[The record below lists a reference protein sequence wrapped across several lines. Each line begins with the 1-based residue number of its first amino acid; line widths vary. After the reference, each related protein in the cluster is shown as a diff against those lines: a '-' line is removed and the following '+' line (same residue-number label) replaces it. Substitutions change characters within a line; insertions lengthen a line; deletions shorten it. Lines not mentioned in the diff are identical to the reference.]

1 MATVA
6 NEVCAMERNVEGKDM
21 PGIGIV
27 FPASPP
33 SAFKGGERLASHL
46 LKRGGDR
53 IRRDS
58 PLDDGMLTM
67 KCGGNGSDRARSMW
81 RIPEEKTSQRARW
94 VLDPTELQHGFQHW
108 GESLRI
114 VLCLGDV
121 TPSGLAPLL
130 YNNAFSN
137 TVLLIGTLE
146 KDAAIDSLLS
156 PSHLLSAS
164 SDRVIYPIL
173 ETFQPVSK
181 GDGPQVLSDLLKQ
194 AVRIAG
200 RYRLRK
206 RPVRSESRQSLP
218 RSTSLE
224 STPTSL
230 GGRRNSMFGLNIM
243 SGSKKSLSAIT
254 RQSSLRSR
262 SESRPNIAKNM
273 SSKSLQ
279 ALSELSSRKP
289 RSRLSLDRD
298 SALSLA
304 TRKPDSALRVANDSH
319 LFDAVINFVPSL
331 ASSSDS
337 RLKQQQGIKD
347 MLNQASVTTT
357 GVIPL
362 IGRTLGKTRDTERA
376 ALPVTFL
383 HVVPQTWP
391 SFLLALESFI
401 LSLLPNY
408 QTCGNQELF
417 GCIVTTPVW
426 QCPLVS
432 TSTTLVPVNSYSGA
446 EVLLL
451 GGVRCP
457 SYAGRN
463 SGLRPRASLYSWEAC
478 VTISGMIAESR
489 RPSHSPK
496 LCLTTLP
503 KSNGVEAEDCNVQH
517 CTPSNA
523 ETFSSRLH
531 VLPNAEISN
540 FETSGV
546 TSRSLSSVVNTSL
559 SPNKPQTQRNSKL
572 SLLATAATNS
582 VKTPST
588 ADFDPSASNYS
599 SSFALDKTNSQGS
612 HASDP
617 AIQITFADTSAT
629 SNNNVNRGSGMVMPP
644 EEKIERKAKKTSM
657 FNFAGW
663 FKRAKSKI

>member
-67 KCGGNGSDRARSMW
+67 KCGGNGSDRARN
-81 RIPEEKTSQRARW
+81 
-94 VLDPTELQHGFQHW
+94 
-108 GESLRI
+108 
-114 VLCLGDV
+114 V

-588 ADFDPSASNYS
+588 ADFDPR
-599 SSFALDKTNSQGS
+599 S

-644 EEKIERKAKKTSM
+644 EEKIERKAKKTSLM
-657 FNFAGW
+657 DNTKDLQICITMDIDFYIRSRHICFI
-663 FKRAKSKI
+663 SKFTRVISAYSCLTICA